1 MNNDYLE
8 YSVWK
13 SATCYSLIFL
23 SLFVAHIVAAA
34 NDWDLIFCI
43 IAILITIQTM
53 LVGFICY
60 IIGKRFNEISYRLG
74 FWTCIPLSLGLGW
87 AYAGMKASWSLILWA
102 LFAVIIQ
109 LLTERG
115 LKYNSRPESIN
126 G

>member
-34 NDWDLIFCI
+34 NDWDLFFRIV
-43 IAILITIQTM
+43 AILITIQTM
-53 LVGFICY
+53 LVGLICY

-74 FWTCIPLSLGLGW
+74 FWACIPLSLGLGW
-87 AYAGMKASWSLILWA
+87 AYAGMKVSWSLILWA

-109 LLTERG
+109 LLTKRG

>member
-23 SLFVAHIVAAA
+23 SLFVAHIIAAA
-34 NDWDLIFCI
+34 NDWDVIFRI
-43 IAILITIQTM
+43 IAILITIHTM
-53 LVGFICY
+53 FVGLICY

-74 FWTCIPLSLGLGW
+74 FWACIPLSLGLGW